1 MGSVDKILNEFGEN
15 LVTDLRNKLRSK
27 GVTFGGGED
36 SKLAA
41 KTAFNITQ
49 KAEGIEFEL
58 TMPPEYYWVNIGR
71 KPGNV
76 SKEGKKSIESWAT
89 RKAIVGDFIQ
99 KDFER
104 RVDEQ
109 NARKNNPPRK
119 PANIPLFF
127 KPKLSK
133 GFTKEYK
140 KLKKLP
146 FKKALKALTF
156 IVARGVQ
163 KNGYEPTYFLDEVL
177 NDGRLKKLQADINE
191 AGFKDFVTEIKIN

>member
-1 MGSVDKILNEFGEN
+1 MNSVDKILNEFGET

-27 GVTFGGGED
+27 GVTFGGGQD

-58 TMPPEYYWVNIGR
+58 TMPPEYYWVNKGR

-89 RKAIVGDFIQ
+89 RKAIVGSFAS
-99 KDFER
+99 KDLER
-104 RVDEQ
+104 RLDIQ
-109 NARKNNPPRK
+109 NESKSNNKNR
-119 PANIPLFF
+119 
-127 KPKLSK
+127 
-133 GFTKEYK
+133 TYK

-191 AGFKDFVTEIKIN
+191 AGFKDFVTEIKVN